1 MKKILLATAA
11 AMTMGLSIAT
21 ASAASA
27 GVTPSPSG
35 GTNHTCEAVPIDGSS
50 PTVNPQFG
58 RNCDPRPVP
67 VQQNCARQIRIVPRD
82 VPSSEPTYAL
92 SAKITH
98 LGNHPAPQPTP
109 TVNPQARCRPEHF
122 DIAQAWTGPRLGVV
136 IANYAQ
142 AIGPVNGVGTDTQL
156 SNTLDRLNLGSG
168 RVFLQHNGIGNPIV
182 NLNNCT
188 ASLLQLGAWRFNGGT
203 GLNLR
208 AVGNGT
214 YRLALLAHFPNNR
227 SGVCSLS
234 SISGNPL
241 LSTRVSPDF
250 LSVGVHGDGLARR

>member
-27 GVTPSPSG
+27 GVTPSPAPSQQFG
-35 GTNHTCEAVPIDGSS
+35 GTNHTCEATPFGTAS
-50 PTVNPQFG
+50 PQFG
-58 RNCDPRPVP
+58 RGDCTPRPVP
-67 VQQNCARQIRIVPRD
+67 VQRNCAQVRVLPRPEAS
-82 VPSSEPTYAL
+82 VELTAKYTRHGEPT
-92 SAKITH
+92 
-98 LGNHPAPQPTP
+98 PRP
-109 TVNPQARCRPEHF
+109 TVDPRLRCRPEHF

-168 RVFLQHNGIGNPIV
+168 RVYLRHNGIGNPIV
-182 NLNNCT
+182 NTGNCT
-188 ASLLQLGAWRFNGGT
+188 ASLLQFGTWRFNGGT

-214 YRLALLAHFPNNR
+214 YRLALLAHFPVRGN
-227 SGVCSLS
+227 VCSLS
-234 SISGNPL
+234 LISGNPL

-250 LSVGVHGDGLARR
+250 LSVGVHGDGVASR

>member
-1 MKKILLATAA
+1 MPTA
-11 AMTMGLSIAT
+11 
-21 ASAASA
+21 
-27 GVTPSPSG
+27 
-35 GTNHTCEAVPIDGSS
+35 
-50 PTVNPQFG
+50 NPQFG
-58 RNCDPRPVP
+58 RGDCTPRPVP
-67 VQQNCARQIRIVPRD
+67 VQRNCARRSG
-82 VPSSEPTYAL
+82 SSAGRASSKRRTSSRRSHE
-92 SAKITH
+92 H
-98 LGNHPAPQPTP
+98 GDHPHRGPP
-109 TVNPQARCRPEHF
+109 TVDPRLRCRPEHF

-168 RVFLQHNGIGNPIV
+168 RVFLQHTGIGNPIV
-182 NLNNCT
+182 NTGNCT
-188 ASLLQLGAWRFNGGT
+188 ASLLQFGLWRFNGGT
-203 GLNLR
+203 GLNLH

-241 LSTRVSPDF
+241 LSHRVSPDF

>member
-1 MKKILLATAA
+1 
-11 AMTMGLSIAT
+11 MTMGLSIAT

-35 GTNHTCEAVPIDGSS
+35 GTNHTCEATPFGTAS
-50 PTVNPQFG
+50 PQFG
-58 RNCDPRPVP
+58 RGDCTPRPVP
-67 VQQNCARQIRIVPRD
+67 VQRNCAQVRVLPR
-82 VPSSEPTYAL
+82 PEASIELT
-92 SAKITH
+92 AKITH

-109 TVNPQARCRPEHF
+109 TVDPRLRCRPEHF

-168 RVFLQHNGIGNPIV
+168 RVFLQHTGIGNPIV
-182 NLNNCT
+182 NTGNCT
-188 ASLLQLGAWRFNGGT
+188 ASLLQFGLWRFNGGT
-203 GLNLR
+203 GLNLH
-208 AVGNGT
+208 AVGNGN

>member
-11 AMTMGLSIAT
+11 AGFIALSTVGAQ
-21 ASAASA
+21 AASA
-27 GVTPSPSG
+27 TVTPSPSPSQFG
-35 GTNHTCEAVPIDGSS
+35 GTNHTCEATPFGTAS
-50 PTVNPQFG
+50 PQFG
-58 RNCDPRPVP
+58 RGDCTPRPVP
-67 VQQNCARQIRIVPRD
+67 VQRNCAQVRVLPRPEAS
-82 VPSSEPTYAL
+82 VELTAKYTRHGEPT
-92 SAKITH
+92 
-98 LGNHPAPQPTP
+98 PRP
-109 TVNPQARCRPEHF
+109 TVDPRLRCRPEHF

-168 RVFLQHNGIGNPIV
+168 RVYLRHNGIGNPIV
-182 NLNNCT
+182 NTNNCT
-188 ASLLQLGAWRFNGGT
+188 ASLLQFGTWRFNGGT

-214 YRLALLAHFPNNR
+214 YRLALLAHFPVRGN
-227 SGVCSLS
+227 VCSLS
-234 SISGNPL
+234 LISGNPL
-241 LSTRVSPDF
+241 LSTRISPDF